1 MGSES
6 GSVLSQRW
14 VWVPMLPMLK
24 EPSTACVTLLG
35 FGERKCV
42 WVRVEGGK
50 RLDVG
55 KIKCHGLRL

>member
-1 MGSES
+1 MP
-6 GSVLSQRW
+6 VLAA
-14 VWVPMLPMLK
+14 LK
-24 EPSTACVTLLG
+24 GPSTACVTLLG